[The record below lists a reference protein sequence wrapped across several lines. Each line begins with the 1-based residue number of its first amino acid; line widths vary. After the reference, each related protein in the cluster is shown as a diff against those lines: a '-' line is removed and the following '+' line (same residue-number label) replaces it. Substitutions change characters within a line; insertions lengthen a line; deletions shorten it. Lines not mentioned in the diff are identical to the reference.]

1 MDTSGEQKVFVP
13 STVFYL
19 SLAVQNTDNN
29 FCGRGEDDAL
39 VFFTVMMA
47 LLAVDELRCARD
59 GCRAALPPKSW
70 TRIDLL
76 RAFAWRSCAVSCPA
90 FCGGT
95 DLEGC
100 LSKTAAVVAAS
111 RSAYRTMIADLK
123 HLWAPTNEDAECI
136 AHLVSGM
143 HIPQHSTTSWRITT
157 RSSRRTKTTRTAY
170 SQVERGQHAPSKK
183 IVYPVKNR
191 QVGAWHPA
199 AQHIA
204 NSANLNPEPRAACV
218 FAFECIPR
226 AEKAF
231 TVARSGL
238 GMLVVCLSP
247 FQT

>member
-123 HLWAPTNEDAECI
+123 HLWAPTIEDAECI
-136 AHLVSGM
+136 AHVKDTKKALSCDCLFFAIVKAIVNLCG
-143 HIPQHSTTSWRITT
+143 HSSW
-157 RSSRRTKTTRTAY
+157 STRT
-170 SQVERGQHAPSKK
+170 S
-183 IVYPVKNR
+183 
-191 QVGAWHPA
+191 
-199 AQHIA
+199 
-204 NSANLNPEPRAACV
+204 
-218 FAFECIPR
+218 
-226 AEKAF
+226 
-231 TVARSGL
+231 
-238 GMLVVCLSP
+238 ML
-247 FQT
+247 

>member
-100 LSKTAAVVAAS
+100 LSKTAAVVRRCETYGLCWGTIMMTISLPQVAAS

-136 AHLVSGM
+136 AHVKDTKKALSCDCLFFAIVKAIVNLCG
-143 HIPQHSTTSWRITT
+143 HSSW
-157 RSSRRTKTTRTAY
+157 STRT
-170 SQVERGQHAPSKK
+170 S
-183 IVYPVKNR
+183 
-191 QVGAWHPA
+191 
-199 AQHIA
+199 
-204 NSANLNPEPRAACV
+204 
-218 FAFECIPR
+218 
-226 AEKAF
+226 
-231 TVARSGL
+231 
-238 GMLVVCLSP
+238 ML
-247 FQT
+247 